1 MESKRLSIREDPP
14 SVLLK
19 CLDSKGSEETVSI
32 GLPALS
38 KEYLLKIIYEYLWNL
53 LKHIRTDVD
62 ELVKSIMADEPRIC
76 DEDKSELKELING
89 IYLNLS
95 IHHS

>member
-38 KEYLLKIIYEYLWNL
+38 KEYLLKIIYEYL
-53 LKHIRTDVD
+53 
-62 ELVKSIMADEPRIC
+62 
-76 DEDKSELKELING
+76 
-89 IYLNLS
+89 
-95 IHHS
+95 